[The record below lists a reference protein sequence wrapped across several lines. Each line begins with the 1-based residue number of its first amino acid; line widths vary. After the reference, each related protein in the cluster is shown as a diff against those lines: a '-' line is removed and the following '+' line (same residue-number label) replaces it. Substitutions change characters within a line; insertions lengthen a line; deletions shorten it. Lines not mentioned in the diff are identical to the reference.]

1 MRKFDEFLQDSLSIF
16 FNTDVAAGSIPV
28 YDERIKA
35 LKEFKKDILNANFPS
50 KKETPDIEP
59 DELEIFMTLLDKK

>member
-16 FNTDVAAGSIPV
+16 FNTYVAAGSIPV

-35 LKEFKKDILNANFPS
+35 LKEFKKDNLNDNFPS

-59 DELEIFMTLLDKK
+59 DELEIFMTHLDKK

>member
-1 MRKFDEFLQDSLSIF
+1 MAL
-16 FNTDVAAGSIPV
+16 VAAGSIPV

-35 LKEFKKDILNANFPS
+35 LKEFKKDILNDNFPS

-59 DELEIFMTLLDKK
+59 DELEIFMTHLDKK